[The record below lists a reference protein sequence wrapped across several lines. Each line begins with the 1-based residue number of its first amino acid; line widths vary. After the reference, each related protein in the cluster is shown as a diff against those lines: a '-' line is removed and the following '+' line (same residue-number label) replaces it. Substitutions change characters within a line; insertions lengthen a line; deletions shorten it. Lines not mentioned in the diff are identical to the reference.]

1 MKQKKL
7 VSVIG
12 ALGLMLSAVLVV
24 AGCKHSNKVEQPAE
38 VVHVEAVSLNITAY
52 TFLNNGDEV
61 QLEAK
66 IFPENATN
74 KNVTWKSLK
83 ESRITVDQTGKVK
96 YKRNYDG
103 AYSED
108 IYVLVT
114 TEDGG
119 YISACKIHVFDDL

>member
-1 MKQKKL
+1 MKQRKSVLMISAL
-7 VSVIG
+7 VLII
-12 ALGLMLSAVLVV
+12 SAVLTVG
-24 AGCKHSNKVEQPAE
+24 GCRSATGGG
-38 VVHVEAVSLNITAY
+38 VVHVTSVSLNITAY
-52 TFLNNGDEV
+52 TFLNNGNEV

>member
-1 MKQKKL
+1 MKQRKSVLMISAL
-7 VSVIG
+7 VLII
-12 ALGLMLSAVLVV
+12 SAVLTVG
-24 AGCKHSNKVEQPAE
+24 GCRSATGSG
-38 VVHVEAVSLNITAY
+38 VVHVTSVSLNITAY

>member
-1 MKQKKL
+1 MKQRKSVLMISAL
-7 VSVIG
+7 VLII
-12 ALGLMLSAVLVV
+12 SAVLTVG
-24 AGCKHSNKVEQPAE
+24 GCRSATGGG
-38 VVHVEAVSLNITAY
+38 VVHVTSVSLNITAY
-52 TFLNNGDEV
+52 TFLSNGDEV

-74 KNVTWKSLK
+74 KIVTWKSLK

>member
-1 MKQKKL
+1 MKQRKAVL
-7 VSVIG
+7 MVG
-12 ALGLMLSAVLVV
+12 ALVLIISAVLTVG
-24 AGCKHSNKVEQPAE
+24 GCRSATGGG
-38 VVHVEAVSLNITAY
+38 VVHVTSVSLNITAY

>member
-1 MKQKKL
+1 MKQRKSVLMISAL
-7 VSVIG
+7 VLII
-12 ALGLMLSAVLVV
+12 SAVLTVG
-24 AGCKHSNKVEQPAE
+24 GCRSATGGG
-38 VVHVEAVSLNITAY
+38 VVHVTSVSLNITAY

>member
-1 MKQKKL
+1 MKQRKSVLMSSAL
-7 VSVIG
+7 VLII
-12 ALGLMLSAVLVV
+12 SAVLTVG
-24 AGCKHSNKVEQPAE
+24 GCRSATGSG
-38 VVHVEAVSLNITAY
+38 VVHVTSVSLNITAY

>member
-1 MKQKKL
+1 MKQRKSVFTISAL
-7 VSVIG
+7 VLII
-12 ALGLMLSAVLVV
+12 SAVLTVG
-24 AGCKHSNKVEQPAE
+24 GCRSATGGG
-38 VVHVEAVSLNITAY
+38 VVHVTSVSLNITAY
-52 TFLNNGDEV
+52 TFLNNGNEV

-83 ESRITVDQTGKVK
+83 ESRITVDQTGKVT
-96 YKRNYDG
+96 YHRLYQGDG
-103 AYSED
+103 PED

>member
-1 MKQKKL
+1 MKQRKSVLMISAL
-7 VSVIG
+7 VLII
-12 ALGLMLSAVLVV
+12 SAVLTVG
-24 AGCKHSNKVEQPAE
+24 GCRSATGGG
-38 VVHVEAVSLNITAY
+38 VVHVTSVSLNITAY
-52 TFLNNGDEV
+52 TFLSNGDEV

>member
-1 MKQKKL
+1 MKQRKSVLMISAL
-7 VSVIG
+7 VLII
-12 ALGLMLSAVLVV
+12 SAVLTVG
-24 AGCKHSNKVEQPAE
+24 GCRSATGGGF
-38 VVHVEAVSLNITAY
+38 VHVTSVSLNITAY

>member
-1 MKQKKL
+1 MKQRKSVFIISAL
-7 VSVIG
+7 VLII
-12 ALGLMLSAVLVV
+12 SAVLTVG
-24 AGCKHSNKVEQPAE
+24 GCRSATGGG
-38 VVHVEAVSLNITAY
+38 VVHVTSVSLNITAY

-119 YISACKIHVFDDL
+119 YISACKIHVFDHL

>member
-1 MKQKKL
+1 MKQRKSVLMISAL
-7 VSVIG
+7 VLII
-12 ALGLMLSAVLVV
+12 SAVLTVG
-24 AGCKHSNKVEQPAE
+24 GCRSATGGG
-38 VVHVEAVSLNITAY
+38 VVHVTSVSLNITAY

-103 AYSED
+103 AYPED

>member
-1 MKQKKL
+1 MKQRKSVLMISAL
-7 VSVIG
+7 VLII
-12 ALGLMLSAVLVV
+12 SAVLTVG
-24 AGCKHSNKVEQPAE
+24 GCRSATGGG
-38 VVHVEAVSLNITAY
+38 VVHVTSVSLNITAY

-83 ESRITVDQTGKVK
+83 ESRITVDQTGKVT
-96 YKRNYDG
+96 YHRLNEGDG
-103 AYSED
+103 PENID
-108 IYVLVT
+108 VTVT

-119 YISACKIHVFDDL
+119 YTSTCTLSVLDDL

>member
-1 MKQKKL
+1 MKQRKSVFIISAL
-7 VSVIG
+7 VLII
-12 ALGLMLSAVLVV
+12 SAVLTVG
-24 AGCKHSNKVEQPAE
+24 GCRSATGGG
-38 VVHVEAVSLNITAY
+38 VVHVTSVSLNITAY

>member
-1 MKQKKL
+1 MKQRKSVLMISAL
-7 VSVIG
+7 VLII
-12 ALGLMLSAVLVV
+12 SAVLTVG
-24 AGCKHSNKVEQPAE
+24 GCRSATGGG
-38 VVHVEAVSLNITAY
+38 VVHVTSVSLNITAY

-83 ESRITVDQTGKVK
+83 ESRITVDQTGTVK
-96 YKRNYDG
+96 YKRKYDG

-108 IYVLVT
+108 I
-114 TEDGG
+114 
-119 YISACKIHVFDDL
+119 

>member
-1 MKQKKL
+1 MKQRKSVLMISAL
-7 VSVIG
+7 VLII
-12 ALGLMLSAVLVV
+12 SAVLTVG
-24 AGCKHSNKVEQPAE
+24 GCRSATGGG
-38 VVHVEAVSLNITAY
+38 VVHVTSVSLNITAY

-96 YKRNYDG
+96 YKHNYDG

>member
-1 MKQKKL
+1 MKQRKSVFIISAL
-7 VSVIG
+7 VLII
-12 ALGLMLSAVLVV
+12 SAVLTVG
-24 AGCKHSNKVEQPAE
+24 GCRSATGGG
-38 VVHVEAVSLNITAY
+38 VVHVTSVSLNITAY

-119 YISACKIHVFDDL
+119 YISACKRHVFDDL

>member
-1 MKQKKL
+1 MKQKKS
-7 VSVIG
+7 VSTVG
-12 ALGLMLSAVLVV
+12 ALVLVISAVLTVG
-24 AGCKHSNKVEQPAE
+24 GCKHNTGSEQPAE
-38 VVHVEAVSLNITAY
+38 VVHIEAVSLNITAY
-52 TFLNNGDEV
+52 TFMNNGDEV

-83 ESRITVDQTGKVK
+83 ESRITVDQTGKVT
-96 YKRNYDG
+96 YHRLYQGDG
-103 AYSED
+103 PED